1 MNSDLKHWINANL
14 QSQKGKTILVTGGNS
29 GIGYYAALALAKVGA
44 DVIIAGRNAKRV
56 DQAVRDIKAEG
67 IEGSINAG
75 IVDLAS
81 LKSVQE
87 YAEQFRTKYSRLDV
101 LINNAGVMM
110 PPEGATEDGFESQ
123 FGINFIGHFALTGRL
138 YDMLKS
144 TPGSRVVTLSSIAH
158 RGAQIDFDNLRLEKP
173 YDTRREY
180 YQSKLADII
189 FTLELGRRSDAKGD
203 GVLSVACHP
212 GFTKTE
218 LQRHLDPE
226 ILGKMTFME
235 AWQGALPTLV
245 AVTGHVKSGDYFG
258 PDGPGE
264 MGGFPA
270 LGVIDGAALDAAVAD
285 RLWAVGEDVT
295 GVVFP

>member
-1 MNSDLKHWINANL
+1 VNSDLKHWINANL

-87 YAEQFRTKYSRLDV
+87 YTEQFRTKYSRLDV

-218 LQRHLDPE
+218 LQRHLDPS

-245 AVTGHVKSGDYFG
+245 AATGHVKSGDYFG

>member
-1 MNSDLKHWINANL
+1 MNSDLQHWINANL

-56 DQAVRDIKAEG
+56 DQAVRDIEAEG
-67 IEGSINAG
+67 IEGSIDAG

-110 PPEGATEDGFESQ
+110 PPEGTTEDGFESQ

-138 YDMLKS
+138 YNMVKS

-158 RGAQIDFDNLRLEKP
+158 RGARIDFDNLRLEKP

-189 FTLELGRRSDAKGD
+189 FALELGRRSDAKGD
-203 GVLSVACHP
+203 GVVSVACHP

-218 LQRHLDPE
+218 LQRHLDPA

-245 AVTGHVKSGDYFG
+245 AATGDVKSGDYFG

-285 RLWAVGEDVT
+285 RLWAVAEDVT
-295 GVVFP
+295 GIVFP

>member
-295 GVVFP
+295 GIVFP

>member
-1 MNSDLKHWINANL
+1 MNSDLQHWINANL

-56 DQAVRDIKAEG
+56 DQAVRDIEAEG
-67 IEGSINAG
+67 IEGSIDAG

-87 YAEQFRTKYSRLDV
+87 YAEQFRSKYSRLDV

-138 YDMLKS
+138 YDMVKS

-158 RGAQIDFDNLRLEKP
+158 RGARIDFGNLRLEKP

-189 FTLELGRRSDAKGD
+189 FALELGRRSDAKGD
-203 GVLSVACHP
+203 GVVSVACHP

-218 LQRHLDPE
+218 LQRHLDPA
-226 ILGKMTFME
+226 ILGKMTFMD

-245 AVTGHVKSGDYFG
+245 AATGDVKSGDYFG

>member
-29 GIGYYAALALAKVGA
+29 GIGYFAALALAKVGA

-87 YAEQFRTKYSRLDV
+87 YAEQFRTKYSRLDI

-189 FTLELGRRSDAKGD
+189 FALELGRRSDARGD

-218 LQRHLDPE
+218 LQRHLDPA

-245 AVTGHVKSGDYFG
+245 AATGDVKSGDYFG

-295 GVVFP
+295 GIVFP

>member
-87 YAEQFRTKYSRLDV
+87 YTEQFRTKYSRLDV

-218 LQRHLDPE
+218 LQRHLDPS

-245 AVTGHVKSGDYFG
+245 AATGHVKSGDYFG

>member
-56 DQAVRDIKAEG
+56 EQAVRDIKAEG
-67 IEGSINAG
+67 IEGSIDAG

>member
-1 MNSDLKHWINANL
+1 MNSDLQHWINANL

-56 DQAVRDIKAEG
+56 DQAVRDIEAEG
-67 IEGSINAG
+67 IEGSIDAG

-87 YAEQFRTKYSRLDV
+87 YAEQFRSKYSRLDV

-110 PPEGATEDGFESQ
+110 PPEGATEDAFESQ

-138 YDMLKS
+138 YDMVKS

-158 RGAQIDFDNLRLEKP
+158 RGARIDFGNLRLEKP

-189 FTLELGRRSDAKGD
+189 FALELGRRSDAKGD
-203 GVLSVACHP
+203 GVVSVACHP

-218 LQRHLDPE
+218 LQRHLDPA

-245 AVTGHVKSGDYFG
+245 AATGDVKSGDYFG

-295 GVVFP
+295 GIVFP

>member
-1 MNSDLKHWINANL
+1 VNSDLKHWINANL

-218 LQRHLDPE
+218 LQRHLDPS

-245 AVTGHVKSGDYFG
+245 AATGHVKSGDYFG